1 MSRKSDAYYFD
12 TFVKCSEYAIKGVEL
27 LDHTLDHYHPSRLHD
42 LSNEMHGLE
51 HEADSLKHQM
61 TEELAKAFVTP
72 IEREDIVELAHNI
85 DNMVDNIED
94 VMMRLYC
101 DDVTEIREEVYPV
114 VKLLIKNYQETLE
127 LVKIFANFRKK
138 GKELQ
143 EHIININS
151 MEGEADVMFIHNM
164 RKLHKEVK
172 DPLEIIVWR
181 DIYTYLEKCHD
192 DCENVAANIEMIVL
206 KNS

>member
-1 MSRKSDAYYFD
+1 MIRFIKSNLRQ
-12 TFVKCSEYAIKGVEL
+12 CL
-27 LDHTLDHYHPSRLHD
+27 NLMTL
-42 LSNEMHGLE
+42 
-51 HEADSLKHQM
+51 
-61 TEELAKAFVTP
+61 
-72 IEREDIVELAHNI
+72 
-85 DNMVDNIED
+85 
-94 VMMRLYC
+94 
-101 DDVTEIREEVYPV
+101 
-114 VKLLIKNYQETLE
+114 
-127 LVKIFANFRKK
+127 
-138 GKELQ
+138 ELQ